1 MMVNNIVPFNKNN
14 NNNSTNKKTTMKT
27 SSKSILLVVLVA
39 LLMSTANGQYDYDPG
54 QEGGDYGSDNLYHDY
69 AMRQQEK
76 EVGKP

>member
-1 MMVNNIVPFNKNN
+1 
-14 NNNSTNKKTTMKT
+14 MKT

>member
-1 MMVNNIVPFNKNN
+1 M
-14 NNNSTNKKTTMKT
+14 KTTT
-27 SSKSILLVVLVA
+27 NSNRRSLLVVALVA
-39 LLMSTANGQYDYDPG
+39 LLMSTASGQYDYDPG